1 MSLTVLKKIQ
11 KRFKSCGSDTSNIL
25 IPLFSVCSPSL
36 LKLIIIQ
43 NFIPVSKNPRQSN
56 PEIKN
61 GSLFMAKNV
70 NVLCWVRFLDALS
83 NFQRVES
90 DQQHVY
96 MEVGDPR

>member
-70 NVLCWVRFLDALS
+70 NVLCWVRFLDALLELS
-83 NFQRVES
+83 TC
-90 DQQHVY
+90 
-96 MEVGDPR
+96 GK